1 MPGHM
6 RAVLSLTKISNG
18 ERKWIKPPLHA
29 ASVAERKG
37 TTPNPATCKT
47 SHRGQSTGKV
57 HHGVPAALCTSP
69 TRLLQHFGLRELAHE
84 VTEQNRD
91 LYSKGG
97 KMDFS
102 TAILCHQHKKI
113 KTELWKRGKKLL
125 SSCFE
130 ALGVNKWKKPGK
142 DEGGCKRLEHA

>member
-1 MPGHM
+1 MLHLLLSG
-6 RAVLSLTKISNG
+6 RARPQIQL
-18 ERKWIKPPLHA
+18 RAKPPT
-29 ASVAERKG
+29 EG
-37 TTPNPATCKT
+37 
-47 SHRGQSTGKV
+47 TGKV

-91 LYSKGG
+91 LYSEGG
-97 KMDFS
+97 KRDFS
-102 TAILCHQHKKI
+102 IAILCHQHKKI

-125 SSCFE
+125 SLCSE

-142 DEGGCKRLEHA
+142 DGGGCKRLVHA